1 MSQQWSFVA
10 EAHANDNTGPTAPVV
25 SVPTGTQNGDLMF
38 LVASRYAGT
47 SITTPAGWN
56 LIDARG
62 NYAWTGLYWRIASS
76 EPSTYTITTAGDN
89 GTPYSQA
96 VILTYRGAK
105 RFDAFSYLVD
115 SNNPIIGLTVTA
127 AVDDELALMVVVG
140 NISGGGSMW
149 EPGSGLTE
157 RLDYNGS
164 VGMFVGDKN
173 VAAGATGSFSI
184 TGTAFDSC
192 QVYQLVFR
200 PVVPLEG
207 AIQGV
212 GTLSGAL
219 GQTHAI
225 AGALQGAGS
234 VSGALGQKFAIAG
247 AIEGVGVVEGVLEGT
262 LSPDFTVFDLYL
274 DDAITAQ
281 GLILHED
288 KDLKS
293 VNQPIPTQAPKFDVG
308 TNAFEQRPDFG
319 FYFAQGDFSHGAGQ
333 TYFHKPSRDELM
345 YFASEGFDIS
355 EPGKLTHLHA
365 VLEDED
371 TTGAGAL
378 TQAVSRA
385 FFADGT
391 NVRFGDGY
399 VPSAAYSTEDPS
411 AAEAAVNVDN
421 LCARGDEVFAA
432 IGSGG
437 LHIRSGAGVWTHWQ
451 PDGATDLSIGTVTK
465 VVYLKNRII
474 AVGQAGRDI
483 YEVITSSTPTSMLTL
498 PAGWLF
504 ESIFEAGA
512 YIYASAASVNAG
524 LSRIYRFGLNS
535 AGTAMEV
542 KGSDPLPRNELAY
555 AGIGYVGVILI
566 GGGRWNASGGYDPFL
581 YRAIQDDDGSL
592 QLIKIAQA
600 EGSGSANLSVLCF
613 EPIGEQVLF
622 GWSLGAASPTGVRTG
637 LGSYHIG
644 RGAFSHH
651 LAKAGASTP
660 ARIYSIMYYKGVVLF
675 TILGDGLYYEDTAH
689 FVAEA
694 TLTSSA
700 GDWNNAGLKVWDLI
714 ELAHDALPAGAV
726 VAIGYATTLPGGA
739 TFLESLRSTIAGSKG
754 TSGKITNISSRVFSV
769 QIVSD
774 APSAATSAPEI
785 QSFSIR
791 SNPTRLKPEFEL
803 SRFIRIVRAQR
814 KDRGGEMRYEDPLA
828 LKGWLEDLMD
838 SWVTLYEPGTTWRA
852 FVKAVTPVKPE
863 QPLYKETLGRSQDE
877 VFIIRLDMIA
887 TKES

>member
-1 MSQQWSFVA
+1 MTVETFYADIDGNSHLSCNNAVYS
-10 EAHANDNTGPTAPVV
+10 TAR
-25 SVPTGTQNGDLMF
+25 TGTGNTLQTTSINVGQGITTLSNFLCMECFFEWDTSGLPDNAVIDSAVISIWVSSNDGRNVDFVLEVRTDDWGASVDTGDF
-38 LVASRYAGT
+38 VPGASLSGLTLLASKNQSGWGAGSYADLTSETALISAISKTGWTRAIGSSSKHRAGT
-47 SITTPAGWN
+47 SPAEYEYLGLSTT
-56 LIDARG
+56 
-62 NYAWTGLYWRIASS
+62 
-76 EPSTYTITTAGDN
+76 
-89 GTPYSQA
+89 
-96 VILTYRGAK
+96 
-105 RFDAFSYLVD
+105 
-115 SNNPIIGLTVTA
+115 NPPKLTVTYHLPTA
-127 AVDDELALMVVVG
+127 HELA
-140 NISGGGSMW
+140 GS
-149 EPGSGLTE
+149 
-157 RLDYNGS
+157 
-164 VGMFVGDKN
+164 
-173 VAAGATGSFSI
+173 
-184 TGTAFDSC
+184 
-192 QVYQLVFR
+192 
-200 PVVPLEG
+200 
-207 AIQGV
+207 IQGV
-212 GTLSGAL
+212 GSASGAL
-219 GQTHAI
+219 AQYHSL
-225 AGALQGAGS
+225 AGELQ
-234 VSGALGQKFAIAG
+234 
-247 AIEGVGVVEGVLEGT
+247 GVGVITGELEGT
-262 LSPDFTVFDLYL
+262 FPLDFTVFDLYL
-274 DDAITAQ
+274 ENSTTAQ

-288 KDLKS
+288 KELKS

-333 TYFHKPSRDELM
+333 MYFHKPSRDELM

-371 TTGAGAL
+371 TAGAGAL
-378 TQAVSRA
+378 TQAGGFA
-385 FFADGT
+385 YFADGT
-391 NVRFGDGY
+391 NVRVGNGAI
-399 VPSAAYSTEDPS
+399 PGTYSTEDPS
-411 AAEAAVNVDN
+411 AAEAALNVDN
-421 LCARGDEVFAA
+421 CCARGDEVFAA
-432 IGSGG
+432 IGAGG
-437 LHIRSGAGVWTHWQ
+437 LHIRSAAGVWSHWQ
-451 PDGATDLSIGTVTK
+451 PDAATDLSIGTATK
-465 VVYLKNRII
+465 VAYLKNRII
-474 AVGQAGRDI
+474 AVGQAGRDV
-483 YEVITSSTPTSMLTL
+483 YEVVASSAPTSMLTL

-512 YIYASAASVNAG
+512 YIYASAASSNAG
-524 LSRIYRFGLNS
+524 LSRIYRFGLNT

-566 GGGRWNASGGYDPFL
+566 GGGRWNALGGYDPFL

-600 EGSGSANLSVLCF
+600 SGSGSANLSVCF

-622 GWSLGAASPTGVRTG
+622 GWSLGSASPTGVRTG

-651 LAKAGASTP
+651 LAKAGVSTP
-660 ARIYSIMYYKGVVLF
+660 ARVYSIMYYKGVVLF
-675 TILGDGLYYEDTAH
+675 TILADGLYYEDIAH

-694 TLTSSA
+694 TLESSA

-726 VAIGYATTLPGGA
+726 VTVGYATTLPQGA
-739 TFLESLRSTIAGSKG
+739 TFVESVVSSTEGSKG

-769 QIVSD
+769 QISSD
-774 APSAATSAPEI
+774 ATPSATSAPDI
-785 QSFSIR
+785 QSFSVR

-803 SRFIRIVRAQR
+803 SRFVRIVRAQR

-828 LKGWLEDLMD
+828 LKSWLEDLMD
-838 SWVTLYEPGTTWRA
+838 SWVTVYEPGATWRG